1 MRRSAK
7 ALKEGIA
14 RAEKLRSLRG
24 RPADGII
31 SVKPFQ
37 IRMQPEV
44 FQIREFSFG
53 LRNTDNEFVKKL
65 ARAIGTVGE
74 LDPPVVIKIGGEWI
88 CVDGHHRIEAYKKAG
103 WRQPIKCVWFDGTV
117 REAVDESMRLNSKD
131 RLNVPQRDR
140 LEMAWK
146 LVILGDHS
154 KAEIVQ
160 LCGVGEG
167 SVSHMRRITRVYA
180 DKNDVGAKLFRKQL
194 AVPLEDAS
202 WTSARL
208 AFAGV
213 EPKERDDE
221 ERAAKLARRINSKLT
236 NLLSREP
243 RITARALTIYDPE
256 LPTALMNEWEKQDP
270 RLEDAEDTEPSKPT
284 KTWRPLPKGGKT
296 GDPLLEQ

>member
-1 MRRSAK
+1 MGKQKYVRRSAK
-7 ALKEGIA
+7 TLKEGVA
-14 RAEKLRSLRG
+14 RAEKLRSVRE
-24 RPADGII
+24 RPADGIV

-37 IRMQPEV
+37 IKVQPEV

-65 ARAIGTVGE
+65 ARAIGTAGE

-103 WRQPIKCVWFDGTV
+103 WRQPIKCVWFNGTV

-154 KAEIVQ
+154 KAEIVK

-167 SVSHMRRITRVYA
+167 SVAHMRRITTVYA
-180 DKNDVGAKLFRKQL
+180 DKNDVERSSSVNTLRC
-194 AVPLEDAS
+194 
-202 WTSARL
+202 RL
-208 AFAGV
+208 RTPVGQV
-213 EPKERDDE
+213 R
-221 ERAAKLARRINSKLT
+221 
-236 NLLSREP
+236 
-243 RITARALTIYDPE
+243 
-256 LPTALMNEWEKQDP
+256 
-270 RLEDAEDTEPSKPT
+270 
-284 KTWRPLPKGGKT
+284 G
-296 GDPLLEQ
+296 